1 MNEIQKHVTDYQ
13 QNQVITQSQT
23 YLRNLEI
30 QKNKV
35 VKMQNDTKLEQ
46 KLNAKTDE
54 ERIEQNR
61 KNQST
66 KGTNIDTFV

>member
-35 VKMQNDTKLEQ
+35 MKMQNDTKLEQ